1 MARTLNQLIFAA
13 PIMECCFFSSSIY
26 DPSTCF
32 PAWSFSLQCSEGGSL
47 LAAPFLSPGVLGQIE
62 LNDGRQEDI
71 AWIGCPG
78 SLSHFLSDYL
88 YV

>member
-1 MARTLNQLIFAA
+1 MLAFLLPFMIHLPAFLLGHF
-13 PIMECCFFSSSIY
+13 PFS
-26 DPSTCF
+26 
-32 PAWSFSLQCSEGGSL
+32 AQRGGSL

-78 SLSHFLSDYL
+78 SLLHFLSDYL